1 MPEIRLEHITKRW
14 GRFYAVDDLD
24 LVIQDNAF
32 VTLLGPSGCGKTTI
46 LRMIAGLETP
56 TTGRITIGD
65 QVVFDSDLGI
75 NVPANKRKVGFLFQ
89 NYALWPNM
97 TVYDNIS
104 FGLKNIRE
112 PMPKIF
118 FEARTAARLAEILAK
133 PEDVVKIL
141 ADCRDKKGKLDE
153 KRAMLKL
160 IDNFTLSQ
168 YSAKQLLSY
177 HLETNP
183 DLSAAIAALQAKVE
197 SGKKAAAAAGGTLDP
212 DQQKWCHIMW
222 ERYGSDFVIDETDGQ
237 LKYLNEQVC
246 PDIMSDLDYRDWAA
260 EEYARRTDPNAP
272 PAPPVTAGMP
282 AVTYPGPWHMPYS
295 LLQPPQHDVM
305 WPEPYETLDQ
315 DHRYND
321 PRIPEHQR
329 AAALKGGEKA

>member
-133 PEDVVKIL
+133 
-141 ADCRDKKGKLDE
+141 A
-153 KRAMLKL
+153 
-160 IDNFTLSQ
+160 
-168 YSAKQLLSY
+168 
-177 HLETNP
+177 
-183 DLSAAIAALQAKVE
+183 
-197 SGKKAAAAAGGTLDP
+197 
-212 DQQKWCHIMW
+212 
-222 ERYGSDFVIDETDGQ
+222 
-237 LKYLNEQVC
+237 
-246 PDIMSDLDYRDWAA
+246 
-260 EEYARRTDPNAP
+260 
-272 PAPPVTAGMP
+272 
-282 AVTYPGPWHMPYS
+282 
-295 LLQPPQHDVM
+295 
-305 WPEPYETLDQ
+305 
-315 DHRYND
+315 
-321 PRIPEHQR
+321 
-329 AAALKGGEKA
+329 